1 MKARLMGRKNYN
13 DMRYEQEQLVMEKFP
28 WHKQSVFPRKDDN
41 EETMD
46 ERIRFF
52 FESLEGLRA
61 HY

>member
-1 MKARLMGRKNYN
+1 
-13 DMRYEQEQLVMEKFP
+13 MEKFP